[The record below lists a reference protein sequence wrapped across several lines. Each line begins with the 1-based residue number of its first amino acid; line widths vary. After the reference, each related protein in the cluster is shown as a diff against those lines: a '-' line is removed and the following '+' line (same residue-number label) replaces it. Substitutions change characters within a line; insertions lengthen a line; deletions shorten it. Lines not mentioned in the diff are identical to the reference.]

1 MAINTI
7 IWNGSFSIHLCIINI
22 SNFTIMTQ
30 EIITYSIVIL
40 AVLFLGRKFIFKSK
54 KDGCGPDCGCS

>member
-1 MAINTI
+1 
-7 IWNGSFSIHLCIINI
+7 
-22 SNFTIMTQ
+22 MTQ

-54 KDGCGPDCGCS
+54 KDSCGPDCGCSLLYKTHQE